1 MRQKAL
7 QKWCNYTDWVLH
19 ILRAF
24 TNVTLV
30 SEDNFWRLYL
40 ASEGNVHDDYHGH
53 DGQDDQDQI
62 IKQYLVIKSYLLI
75 SSDLINCYLVK
86 MSDSLYDV
94 LPVAMFYYLTTKSCQ
109 LS

>member
-30 SEDNFWRLYL
+30 SEDKFWRLYL
-40 ASEGNVHDDYHGH
+40 
-53 DGQDDQDQI
+53 
-62 IKQYLVIKSYLLI
+62 
-75 SSDLINCYLVK
+75 SDSGKHIA
-86 MSDSLYDV
+86 SDSLNDV